1 MDTVKHLNEVQ
12 LREELIRSQNT
23 LAELQTAQSSLRA
36 KNDQLMESLNKFVE
50 VVFGPALRGS
60 KLKQIIRELIR
71 EELSKATIDTDNLA
85 LNIDIEAYT
94 NDASVTGKAYILLP
108 D

>member
-1 MDTVKHLNEVQ
+1 MDTVNHLSEVQ

-36 KNDQLMESLNKFVE
+36 RNDQLRDGLNNFVE
-50 VVFGPALRGS
+50 VVLGPALRGS
-60 KLKQIIRELIR
+60 KLKQIIRELLR
-71 EELSKATIDTDNLA
+71 EELEKVQINTDNMEL
-85 LNIDIEAYT
+85 DISIESFTTEAKLDGEAY
-94 NDASVTGKAYILLP
+94 LELP